1 MTLTKQWYQ
10 ILSQYENE
18 CSFILFPRVA
28 PHRLECILNHYIAQ
42 RTNCDAV
49 DRNVVPQKSVNSQ
62 TNYTYIPLL
71 LSSSCLVVSPNTQFH
86 WRFPL
91 HRHWLL
97 TTTLFSLLINL
108 PNYSLHDGVICR
120 KTQDCCTEN
129 RQRCHEQGCGALQ
142 RERGKRVIR
151 ANEEKLSE
159 SALNSHAHHFALNKR
174 DLSFGLEKIFL
185 PLWIFS

>member
-62 TNYTYIPLL
+62 TNYTYIHTTTAIFL
-71 LSSSCLVVSPNTQFH
+71 LSRCLPQHSISLAVSTPSALAANDDS
-86 WRFPL
+86 
-91 HRHWLL
+91 
-97 TTTLFSLLINL
+97 FSLLINL
-108 PNYSLHDGVICR
+108 PSYSLHGVIWALR
-120 KTQDCCTEN
+120 AANTKIVVQKIDGDAMN
-129 RQRCHEQGCGALQ
+129 RDVVHQ
-142 RERGKRVIR
+142 REKEGRV
-151 ANEEKLSE
+151 
-159 SALNSHAHHFALNKR
+159 
-174 DLSFGLEKIFL
+174 
-185 PLWIFS
+185 